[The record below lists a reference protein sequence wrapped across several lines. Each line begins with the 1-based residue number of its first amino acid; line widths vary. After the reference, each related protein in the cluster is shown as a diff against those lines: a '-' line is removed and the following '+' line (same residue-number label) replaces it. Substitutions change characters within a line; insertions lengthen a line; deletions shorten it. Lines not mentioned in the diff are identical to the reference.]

1 MEKPGRWKNSLPTNR
16 NAHSIFRSATPG
28 EAYFSS
34 KLVQI
39 RLRGGVGCVSRCSW
53 WRQTLWGGNGRG
65 FALNQK
71 VGQNWGISWEGWGD
85 AEMCILH
92 FVNLVK
98 GGMFPGRR
106 PELAAL
112 NNHW

>member
-1 MEKPGRWKNSLPTNR
+1 MSAGVPDDVRHFGVEME
-16 NAHSIFRSATPG
+16 
-28 EAYFSS
+28 
-34 KLVQI
+34 
-39 RLRGGVGCVSRCSW
+39 GV
-53 WRQTLWGGNGRG
+53 

-98 GGMFPGRR
+98 GGMFAGRR

-112 NNHW
+112 NNH